1 MNVTSRCVVL
11 SGAKN
16 FRDFGGYSTAGGGL
30 VKSGL
35 LYRADSLSGL
45 SHEDFPILTEL
56 DIRTV
61 CDLRRSEEKQRS
73 PSRWVHHSTTHFIH
87 TPLFL
92 AQDGSGGIRQ
102 QAVALNNAN
111 TSRQIMLDLY
121 RKMVTDKH
129 ALDQMQRIFQ
139 LLTVIEGLP
148 VLIHCSGGK
157 DRTGVVCALILALLE
172 VPQEQIVDDYMLS
185 YELFTRTVDL
195 NRQSDAQVYDST
207 TTEPLSPEVLLPI
220 YAVDPDYLHSSF
232 SAITELYG
240 SLEGFYTSALN
251 LTEKEI
257 CAIRSML
264 VV

>member
-1 MNVTSRCVVL
+1 MSLISRCVSL

-16 FRDFGGYSTAGGGL
+16 FRDFGGYATARGGL

-35 LYRADSLSGL
+35 IYRADSLSGL
-45 SHEDFPILTEL
+45 SDADLPILAGL

-61 CDLRRSEEKQRS
+61 CDLRRLQETQRS
-73 PSRWVHHSTTHFIH
+73 PSRWVHDSATRFIH

-92 AQDGSGGIRQ
+92 EQEGSGGIRQ
-102 QAVALNNAN
+102 QAVAMNDAQA
-111 TSRQIMLDLY
+111 SRQIMLDLY

-129 ALDQMQRIFQ
+129 ALVQMWRVFQ
-139 LLTVIEGLP
+139 LLTVIDTLP

-172 VPQEQIVDDYMLS
+172 VPQEHIVEDYMLS
-185 YELFTRTVDL
+185 YELFTRTADL
-195 NRQSDAQVYDST
+195 NRQSESQVYDSAKA
-207 TTEPLSPEVLLPI
+207 ESLSREALLPI

-240 SLEGFYTSALN
+240 SLEGFYAAALG
-251 LTEKEI
+251 LTQKEI
-257 CAIRSML
+257 GAIRSAL